1 MLSEQEMAVGEIMG
15 AANRRIKKDIKSG
28 MFVAL
33 LYAVI
38 DGRDRAIRMCSAGQ
52 TQPIHFS
59 AGKGEAMLVQTEGD
73 TFPLGILED
82 ADYRETA
89 LNLAVGDKV
98 VFYTD
103 GIVEAMNEKE
113 EIFGF
118 ERLLEV
124 VKGAGSMDAA
134 TLLEEVVSRVNGFAG
149 KAVQHDD
156 LTVIVVNVPAL
167 SGKVN
172 ED

>member
-1 MLSEQEMAVGEIMG
+1 MIR
-15 AANRRIKKDIKSG
+15 ANKRTKKDIKSG

-38 DGRDRAIRMCSAGQ
+38 DGRDRTISMCSAGQ

-59 AGKGEAMLVQTEGD
+59 AGKGESMLVQTEGD

-89 LNLAVGDKV
+89 LKLAVGDKV

-113 EIFGF
+113 QIFGF

-124 VKGAGSMDAA
+124 VKGADSMDAA
-134 TLLEEVVSRVNGFAG
+134 SLLEEVLNRVNDFAG
-149 KAVQHDD
+149 KAAQHDD

-167 SGKVN
+167 SGNVN